1 MATTKRKQA
10 REFVDVPGYVRLDNY
25 GRDGDGV
32 RFLGTRTIASF
43 GDLFDTRTDG
53 NGRSVGGI
61 MGTMLYTHSGE
72 TIKLVDVPLEDIAE
86 RIADAIA
93 FEEYEEEDDD
103 EDGKE

>member
-1 MATTKRKQA
+1 VNNPRKRE
-10 REFVDVPGYVRLDNY
+10 RSFVDVPGYVRLDNY

-43 GDLFDTRTDG
+43 GDLFDTHTA
-53 NGRSVGGI
+53 NGGI

-72 TIKLVDVPLEDIAE
+72 TIKLVDVPLEDVAE

-93 FEEYEEEDDD
+93 FEDYAEEDDD
-103 EDGKE
+103 DENGAG